1 MKTNKQFYID
11 SFGWG
16 LLLWLFGYLLG
27 IILYFIL
34 PKTLIGWAI
43 TPIAIVVTLW
53 ILIKKIKSI
62 SIVYYLIISIIW
74 TLIAVILDYLFI
86 VKAFNPEDGY
96 YKLDVFLYYILTFIL
111 PLIIGYWKVTKSK

>member
-1 MKTNKQFYID
+1 MKTNKQFYTD

-27 IILYFIL
+27 IILYFML

-53 ILIKKIKSI
+53 ILIKKIKNI
-62 SIVYYLIISIIW
+62 SIIYYLIISIIW

-86 VKAFNPEDGY
+86 VIAFNPEDGY
-96 YKLDVFLYYILTFIL
+96 YKLDVYLYYILTFIL

>member
-1 MKTNKQFYID
+1 MF
-11 SFGWG
+11 
-16 LLLWLFGYLLG
+16 
-27 IILYFIL
+27 

-62 SIVYYLIISIIW
+62 SIIYYLIISIIW

-86 VKAFNPEDGY
+86 VIAFNPEDGY
-96 YKLDVFLYYILTFIL
+96 YKLDVYLYYILTFIL